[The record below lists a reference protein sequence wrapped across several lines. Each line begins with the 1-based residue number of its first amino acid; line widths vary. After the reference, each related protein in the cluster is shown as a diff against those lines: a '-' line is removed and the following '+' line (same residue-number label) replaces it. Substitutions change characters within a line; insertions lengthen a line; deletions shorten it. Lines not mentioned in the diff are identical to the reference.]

1 MAAVF
6 LVAGAHFL
14 ALLSPGPDFFLVLR
28 SALRQGRRQA
38 NAVCVGIA
46 LANGVYIAL
55 AVTGVAL
62 LQPGSAAFSL
72 ALGRLC
78 VLAWLGWVC
87 VRAAGETFEIQAC
100 QPSGPG
106 GRSFDGPRRRFAS
119 SAGTRR
125 RARERWFRERSDWLA
140 AFSSGFCPASSTPR
154 TRCSTPACSPSSA
167 PSRRMHLVL
176 FGYGVWMF
184 SVVLGWDMFV
194 ARMAGHPAVV
204 GRMAAHAGRFSL
216 VTGAVFFVLAAL
228 LAWGADAG
236 LRLWF
241 EGTNS
246 PLSFRALKRFPRRR
260 LGLKWRPFVFC
271 RRGVP
276 MSISPISG
284 SAAWPR
290 RTA

>member
-1 MAAVF
+1 MMGWQQFF

-62 LQPGSAAFSL
+62 LQPRSAAFE
-72 ALGRLC
+72 ALRWGGC
-78 VLAWLGWVC
+78 AYLAWLGWAC
-87 VRAAGETFEIQAC
+87 VRAAGETVEIKPANL
-100 QPSGPG
+100 PLPAADRSTALVG
-106 GRSFDGPRRRFAS
+106 GLRPAQGRV
-119 SAGTRR
+119 AG
-125 RARERWFRERSDWLA
+125 ARERWFRERSDWLA
-140 AFSSGFCPASSTPR
+140 AFSSGFLSGLLNPKNALFYASLF
-154 TRCSTPACSPSSA
+154 AFVGAESA
-167 PSRRMHLVL
+167 DAAVL

-216 VTGAVFFVLAAL
+216 ATGAVFFVLAAL
-228 LAWGADAG
+228 LAWGG
-236 LRLWF
+236 
-241 EGTNS
+241 
-246 PLSFRALKRFPRRR
+246 
-260 LGLKWRPFVFC
+260 
-271 RRGVP
+271 
-276 MSISPISG
+276 
-284 SAAWPR
+284 
-290 RTA
+290 